1 MQKNAHVVNMKPF
14 GYCAQTLDNPH
25 FPKSCAGS
33 NPTPIG
39 GRFKCVDDNGF
50 PLPPTDCN
58 PLWQMIGND
67 WSSQGVNLP
76 YLANFIKLVAILFGS
91 GTRPPME
98 PDYFDVKSAYK
109 GAVLEPYPFLTPGTT
124 PNQLAPPL

>member
-1 MQKNAHVVNMKPF
+1 MKPF
-14 GYCAQTLDNPH
+14 GYCAQTLANPN
-25 FPKSCAGS
+25 FPKSCANS
-33 NPTPIG
+33 ENRPVG
-39 GRFKCVDDNGF
+39 GRFKCVDDKGF

-76 YLANFIKLVAILFGS
+76 YLANFLKIFALLFAS
-91 GTRPPME
+91 GARPPME
-98 PDYFDVKSAYK
+98 PDYFDVRSAYK

-124 PNQLAPPL
+124 PNNLAPPL